1 MPYCWIEITN
11 FGHFDVLV
19 GLLCAAA
26 VEARVR
32 QRDVVSGVFLGLGA
46 LLKFMPIVIL
56 PFLIMDQGR
65 PRYRLLSAA
74 AVTIALGFG
83 ASLLLWG
90 PSTFRPL
97 IFAAGR
103 SSHHL
108 SIYRFLRG
116 YYSPLARL
124 GINENLDQAAPVVLL
139 MTLLG
144 TWRWVRMRMIGPA
157 PAAVLAVLVTLMF
170 YQVGFAQYH
179 MVLFVLASYWMMSA
193 RRAIRG
199 AIPVWMALACYFG
212 WLSVFD
218 VILSRIDIDLTRM
231 QEWIGLPTFLLG
243 CFLLVSI
250 VRSSLSSMK
259 EPAALCEPLA
269 G

>member
-1 MPYCWIEITN
+1 MPYCWVEIAN

-32 QRDVVSGVFLGLGA
+32 QRDAISGVCLGLGV
-46 LLKFMPIVIL
+46 LLKFMPIVLL
-56 PFLIMDQGR
+56 PFLILDRGR

-74 AVTIALGFG
+74 VVTIALGLG
-83 ASLLLWG
+83 ASVLLWG

-97 IFAAGR
+97 IFAAER

-108 SIYRFLRG
+108 SIYRFLKGR
-116 YYSPLARL
+116 YSPLSWL
-124 GINENLDQAAPVVLL
+124 VFNEDPDQAAPAFMLIALL
-139 MTLLG
+139 WAWLL
-144 TWRWVRMRMIGPA
+144 VRKRMIEPA

-193 RRAIRG
+193 RGAIRE
-199 AIPVWMALACYFG
+199 AIPLWIALGCYFG
-212 WLSVFD
+212 WLSIFD
-218 VILSRIDIDLTRM
+218 VILSTTNIDSMGM

-243 CFLLVSI
+243 CFLLISI
-250 VRSSLSSMK
+250 VRSSSISRQD
-259 EPAALCEPLA
+259 PAAPGESLW